1 MHFYAYI
8 CNIIIANNQR
18 DVFCCR
24 SAGQKKTKPKPKLLR
39 SFGGSVYVNHNQCA
53 RNPETQQISTV
64 PRTLPVSLSRN
75 THPAVGL

>member
-1 MHFYAYI
+1 MHFYPYI

-18 DVFCCR
+18 DVFCCW
-24 SAGQKKTKPKPKLLR
+24 AKKKTKKPKLLR

-64 PRTLPVSLSRN
+64 PRMLPVSLSRN
-75 THPAVGL
+75 AHPTLGL